1 MEYLYQQTGKVLQDY
16 KLAIEESETTEVGVE
31 VDEGYAELEEFQ
43 DITVP
48 TFDTDRTPAASS
60 QALVSAESSP
70 TPPATSPMSL
80 LSVVP
85 PSPVTS
91 PFTSSTSSLSVVP
104 PSPVHLLF
112 QLTYRSVV
120 LLTSASPF
128 PSHRTLNQS
137 QHFLLEHIAVSFTK
151 YS

>member
-70 TPPATSPMSL
+70 TPPATSPMSV
-80 LSVVP
+80 LSVV
-85 PSPVTS
+85 
-91 PFTSSTSSLSVVP
+91 L
-104 PSPVHLLF
+104 HH
-112 QLTYRSVV
+112 Q
-120 LLTSASPF
+120 
-128 PSHRTLNQS
+128 
-137 QHFLLEHIAVSFTK
+137 
-151 YS
+151 